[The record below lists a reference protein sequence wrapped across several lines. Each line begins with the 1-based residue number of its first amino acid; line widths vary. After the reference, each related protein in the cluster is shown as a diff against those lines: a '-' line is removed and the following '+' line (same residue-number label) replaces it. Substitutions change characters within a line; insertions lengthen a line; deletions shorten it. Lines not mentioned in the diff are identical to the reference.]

1 MQKIIR
7 WSPFMEMEDMEK
19 MMSNFSPA
27 MDVYEKDN
35 NIVVDM
41 PVPSF
46 DEKNVDVSIEDNV
59 LTITGTTEKKSEVDD
74 KNYYRKEISTGSFQK
89 SYNFPVEVEG
99 DKASAEYKKGILS
112 ITVPKKETKETKKK
126 TIKINV
132 KDK

>member
-46 DEKNVDVSIEDNV
+46 DEKKVDVYIEDNV
-59 LTITGTTEKKSEVDD
+59 LTVTGKTEKKSEVDD
-74 KNYYRKEISTGSFQK
+74 KNYYRKEVSTGSFQK

-99 DKASAEYKKGILS
+99 DKATADYKKGILS
-112 ITVPKKETKETKKK
+112 ITVPKKQKKETKKK

>member
-46 DEKNVDVSIEDNV
+46 DEKKVDVYIEDNV
-59 LTITGTTEKKSEVDD
+59 LTVTGKTEKKSEVDD

-99 DKASAEYKKGILS
+99 DKATADYKKGILS
-112 ITVPKKETKETKKK
+112 ITVPKKQKKETKKK